1 MIFNYIRIFRKLK
14 YKCICHLNNG
24 RAYVVGADPSTG
36 SDSDY
41 QAMTVW
47 DITDAFNIQLVAVFY
62 QNDVPPKVFAYIIT
76 KIASIYNKAYV
87 AIQNNR
93 GFYGNY

>member
-1 MIFNYIRIFRKLK
+1 MIFNYIRIFLIQRF
-14 YKCICHLNNG
+14 KCLCLHSSG
-24 RAYVVGADPSTG
+24 RAYVIGADPSTG

-76 KIASIYNKAYV
+76 KIATIYNRAYV
-87 AIQNNR
+87 AIENNR
-93 GFYGNY
+93 RKYGDY

>member
-1 MIFNYIRIFRKLK
+1 MIFNYIRIFRLQL
-14 YKCICHLNNG
+14 YKCTCLHNSG

-76 KIASIYNKAYV
+76 KIASIYNRAYV
-87 AIQNNR
+87 AIENNR
-93 GFYGNY
+93 CKYGDY